1 MSSLS
6 TYDLRKHYDK
16 RFAVRDISV
25 KVCSGEVVGILGPN
39 GSGKTTLFRMLS
51 GIILPDNGKIFLDDY
66 DVTFFPIHVR
76 ANMGIGYLPQ
86 EMSIFRGLNVEQ
98 NILSVLELRERD
110 PELRQHKL
118 DSLLAEFSI
127 THLRSA
133 DALSLSGGER
143 RRLEIARCLAM
154 SPKFILLDEPLAGID
169 PIAISDIKVMIK
181 LLSEKHNIGILITDH
196 NVREAL
202 EMITRAYII
211 HDGSVLIEGSNET
224 IKNSKI
230 VRQTYLGDS
239 FI

>member
-230 VRQTYLGDS
+230 VKQTYLGDS